1 MKRKIVMLFSVLLG
15 VFGCSDE
22 VVLSEKQNDTPVAGY
37 AEKEEN
43 KDITIHGTFY
53 TEDKAIPF
61 IEVPAIA
68 SIQSMDK
75 NGNITTLI
83 SQNVKAQY
91 DTGFLG
97 SYRLTINTKELPKN
111 AFNFIHIEARKEGEL
126 LWENNRAVAKIST
139 LAQDSVMDFVV
150 Q

>member
-1 MKRKIVMLFSVLLG
+1 MKRKIIMLCSVLFG

-22 VVLSEKQNDTPVAGY
+22 VILTEKLNDKPVIDNT
-37 AEKEEN
+37 EQEEN

-53 TEDKAIPF
+53 TEDKVIPF
-61 IEVPAIA
+61 IEVPATA

-75 NGNITTLI
+75 NGAITTLI
-83 SQNVKAQY
+83 SQSVKAQY

-126 LWENNRAVAKIST
+126 LWENNRAVARIPT
-139 LAQDSVMDFVV
+139 LTQDSVMDFVV